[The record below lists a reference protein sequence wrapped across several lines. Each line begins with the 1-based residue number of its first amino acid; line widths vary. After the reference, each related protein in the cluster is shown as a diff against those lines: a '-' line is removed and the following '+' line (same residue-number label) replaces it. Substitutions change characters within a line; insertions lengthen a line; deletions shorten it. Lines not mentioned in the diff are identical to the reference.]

1 MMRMA
6 KQGQLCAIGT
16 HPPNPSCSTSA
27 EPTCAH
33 VQALLGQKS
42 LATTARYTHLASE
55 RLRHGRGETS
65 DCARSSSF
73 SFPMSR
79 RIGASGGDFQGTFF
93 RHRHRRGKVRQCWL
107 RQNSARRRD
116 PAGLKEGGGQAG
128 STTISIVPWAG
139 GFGGGHLD
147 DASGFLTYVRDT
159 GFRELRPEEYV
170 EGI

>member
-1 MMRMA
+1 
-6 KQGQLCAIGT
+6 
-16 HPPNPSCSTSA
+16 
-27 EPTCAH
+27 
-33 VQALLGQKS
+33 
-42 LATTARYTHLASE
+42 
-55 RLRHGRGETS
+55 
-65 DCARSSSF
+65 
-73 SFPMSR
+73 MSR